1 MKKLKLLWFLLV
13 PIAWLLSFK
22 LVVWVQYYPLK
33 NEDVGLGVFLFSTAF
48 LGTISLIIGSIGLAI
63 NLQD

>member
-33 NEDVGLGVFLFSTAF
+33 NEAVGLGVFLFSTAF